1 MPMSTLDRERHL
13 SSFASTPIQ
22 EAITQCRITIAPLTS
37 VTSPSDIIGLP
48 QHWTTEFASR
58 LLSKESRSVG
68 LFVGALNSSERASS
82 SFAMAN
88 DGDNDAAAYAQM
100 PPGGDHVEV
109 DAKESRHWVSTK
121 SLKAR
126 EPAK

>member
-1 MPMSTLDRERHL
+1 
-13 SSFASTPIQ
+13 
-22 EAITQCRITIAPLTS
+22 
-37 VTSPSDIIGLP
+37 
-48 QHWTTEFASR
+48 
-58 LLSKESRSVG
+58 
-68 LFVGALNSSERASS
+68 
-82 SFAMAN
+82 MAN